1 MKKLFLLLFLIP
13 LFASAQSVRIGD
25 ILCTDGT
32 TVNPTDFPSSGKVAE
47 GIVFFI
53 DNSGQNGWA
62 VNLHRDAIDIDWIN
76 PDYYEV
82 GYDIPQLP
90 NCDNSI
96 KGLFDLDGYSNT
108 AIIRMTGGPEW
119 YPAAWCVDFDNG
131 WYLPAAGQMRWL
143 LAYVKEMN
151 ESLAVVNGEP
161 FQLPY
166 PDWHWT
172 STEMSEYHS
181 KIVSRIGTVSDYMK
195 WNYLD
200 EFNIGVRSVKDFSCN
215 STSTYKV
222 GDVLTAP
229 DGQKGVVF
237 YVSPDDNS
245 YWLVALNDLPQ
256 QYSWG
261 PDTDI
266 PNLDNIGEEWYR
278 LHSEQNGY
286 EATKAMLD
294 AQGDNP
300 MYASS
305 HLDLANGWHIPSS
318 GQLSKLY
325 ASLPFIQYSLI
336 QNGGSMPYKQY
347 WCSTECSSEVAWTL
361 DFGVIPNRAGR
372 LAQQNKSQ
380 AFSVRPV
387 WCSNNPL
394 LVTSTFTV
402 NACDS
407 YTWNDSTYFESGD
420 YTQQF
425 TSSEGLDSIVT
436 LHLTI
441 SIGPKVGEIQGLQ
454 NFFYN
459 DYGTFTYTIDS
470 VPGAFGYEWSIDN
483 DWTLH
488 SSSNSPQCSLGIYS
502 KGKGTLTVHI
512 YSECGLIERK
522 LLINHDH
529 EPGIKIFPN
538 PNYGKFNIQ
547 LYGLEGTTILEV
559 HDYLGQLI
567 DRFEVQSALNG
578 MTIPYSLSGKAA
590 GVYLISITN
599 GHEHYYKK
607 VVKDYAGSYG
617 MIHY

>member
-200 EFNIGVRSVKDFSCN
+200 EYNIGVRSVKDFSCN

-387 WCSNNPL
+387 WCSN
-394 LVTSTFTV
+394 
-402 NACDS
+402 
-407 YTWNDSTYFESGD
+407 
-420 YTQQF
+420 
-425 TSSEGLDSIVT
+425 I
-436 LHLTI
+436 
-441 SIGPKVGEIQGLQ
+441 
-454 NFFYN
+454 
-459 DYGTFTYTIDS
+459 
-470 VPGAFGYEWSIDN
+470 
-483 DWTLH
+483 
-488 SSSNSPQCSLGIYS
+488 
-502 KGKGTLTVHI
+502 
-512 YSECGLIERK
+512 
-522 LLINHDH
+522 LINHDH